1 METFCESPRFDG
13 TCYRAANWIKVGR
26 TQGRGKLD
34 VRNEHALPV
43 KDIWLKPRGLEANPE
58 RVGHPAT
65 ERLRIVCVGKCIE
78 DANLNRNNTP
88 GLQKRRRGIVT
99 PSKRDLRTP
108 PVMRGPDPNRAY
120 VLEAHPCRFP
130 RTPCSLPGRRVPIRN
145 RNSEGRVTR
154 AIFRRPKWTAASRL
168 TTTPLPPQGKRN
180 LVVAINSEAQR
191 RQWATS
197 VKRAG
202 MGRRVSQGAEAVG
215 PVSTELQPP
224 INSEAQHGLSAI
236 PVVRTVSGGLR

>member
-1 METFCESPRFDG
+1 M
-13 TCYRAANWIKVGR
+13 
-26 TQGRGKLD
+26 
-34 VRNEHALPV
+34 
-43 KDIWLKPRGLEANPE
+43 
-58 RVGHPAT
+58 
-65 ERLRIVCVGKCIE
+65 
-78 DANLNRNNTP
+78 
-88 GLQKRRRGIVT
+88 T

-108 PVMRGPDPNRAY
+108 SVMRGPDPNRTY

-154 AIFRRPKWTAASRL
+154 EICRRPKWTAALRL
-168 TTTPLPPQGKRN
+168 TTTLLPPQGKRN
-180 LVVAINSEAQR
+180 LVVAINYEAQR

-215 PVSTELQPP
+215 PVSTELQTQKSRGL
-224 INSEAQHGLSAI
+224 NSIKASGVLARASPVRRDPAQAT
-236 PVVRTVSGGLR
+236 VVRPTPPPRSGRASAGRCVPKRPLPPWLGPPSSNFLSPCSVRRHLLEAF